1 MVMWTAGDCCGS
13 VVVVL
18 YCIACCVSVCTIKQ
32 EESESRIDYHK
43 KQ

>member
-18 YCIACCVSVCTIKQ
+18 YCILHDVSMHDQAGRK
-32 EESESRIDYHK
+32 
-43 KQ
+43 